1 MVIAM
6 KKKPTIARKGGPPKR
21 KPIRRTGSQGKVKK
35 RATPIMGII
44 KSLKKRTAPIIIKK

>member
-6 KKKPTIARKGGPPKR
+6 KKGGPPKR
-21 KPIRRTGSQGKVKK
+21 KPIRRTGSVVGSQGKVKK

-44 KSLKKRTAPIIIKK
+44 KSLKKRVAPIMKRIKK